1 MNSGKSLVS
10 PEWRRICLGYIA
22 RARIPSDKANSL
34 QVVKMSSAF
43 ASAVGSVELVVPCT
57 SVERRNPSEILR
69 HYGVAP
75 SFRVTWLPYPH
86 WGQRFDIRGYALA
99 CWLYA
104 QVRGF
109 DIVYTRDPWAAF
121 LLAGWGRPVKIGFE
135 AHDLS
140 EERRYP
146 VWDPLVG
153 SWKPSSRLRGVFCIS
168 RGLAEAY
175 RRAGARPELLH
186 VAPDGVDLALFS
198 PELSQG
204 EARIALRLP
213 VETPLICH
221 AGQLY
226 PGRGIEE
233 TIEAVSGIQ
242 GALLL
247 LVGGQAEDIARLR
260 EWAQSRGFDHCVRF
274 VGQVPNDQVPTYLW
288 AADVLVMPYTSRT
301 RTAPFMSPLKMFE
314 YMAAGRPIVATDF
327 PSVREVLQDR
337 HSAILVPPDEIGPL
351 REGIQLALLEKD
363 QAAKIAENA
372 RREVRKYEWGQRAHR
387 ILGQLA

>member
-1 MNSGKSLVS
+1 M
-10 PEWRRICLGYIA
+10 
-22 RARIPSDKANSL
+22 
-34 QVVKMSSAF
+34 
-43 ASAVGSVELVVPCT
+43 
-57 SVERRNPSEILR
+57 
-69 HYGVAP
+69 
-75 SFRVTWLPYPH
+75 
-86 WGQRFDIRGYALA
+86 
-99 CWLYA
+99 
-104 QVRGF
+104 
-109 DIVYTRDPWAAF
+109 
-121 LLAGWGRPVKIGFE
+121 
-135 AHDLS
+135 
-140 EERRYP
+140 
-146 VWDPLVG
+146 
-153 SWKPSSRLRGVFCIS
+153 
-168 RGLAEAY
+168 
-175 RRAGARPELLH
+175 
-186 VAPDGVDLALFS
+186 
-198 PELSQG
+198 
-204 EARIALRLP
+204 
-213 VETPLICH
+213 ETPLICH